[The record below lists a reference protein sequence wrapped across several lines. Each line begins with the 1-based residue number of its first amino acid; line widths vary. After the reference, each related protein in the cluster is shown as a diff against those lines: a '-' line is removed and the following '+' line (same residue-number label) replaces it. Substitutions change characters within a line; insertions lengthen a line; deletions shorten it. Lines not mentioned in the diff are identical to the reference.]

1 MAGFCRDADQHTNPN
16 QVYIH
21 YGAAD
26 HAKMRD
32 AYSGAHT
39 YTTPSVGQSQ
49 PNANINSNTIVDSK
63 CIYVGNLPLN
73 ASEANVRMI
82 LEQFGTIHALEVKPS
97 VRLPRTSFA
106 FVEFTTEEAASRYL

>member
-1 MAGFCRDADQHTNPN
+1 MR
-16 QVYIH
+16 YS
-21 YGAAD
+21 AAD

-32 AYSGAHT
+32 AYSSART
-39 YTTPSVGQSQ
+39 STTPSVGQPRPEPDLNHS
-49 PNANINSNTIVDSK
+49 TIVDSK

-82 LEQFGTIHALEVKPS
+82 LEQFGTIHSLEVKPS

-106 FVEFTTEEAASRYL
+106 FVEFTNEEAATRY